1 MRTLLIED
9 NPKLVRTLAAELR
22 TAGMVLDTVADGL
35 HADALLQV
43 ERYDVVILDL
53 GLPSLDGI
61 EVLRRIRARGDDVP
75 VLILTASGEVPDRVR
90 GLNAGADDYLPKPF
104 SPAEL
109 VARVKVLLRR
119 AAPPTAA
126 PPLVH
131 GDLIVDMAR
140 HEVRQAGRPVA
151 LSSVELRLLV
161 ALLQADGRVL
171 TRDRLLDA
179 VYGSG
184 GEGEVLDR
192 TIDVHIGRLRDKL
205 GDRAEAPRY
214 IATVRGAG
222 YRAAPAPTAPRSSD
236 GA

>member
-90 GLNAGADDYLPKPF
+90 GLNVGADDYLPKPF
-104 SPAEL
+104 DLHEL
-109 VARVKVLLRR
+109 VARLRALARRHRGRAHAVFKVGALSYDSVAMQFHIAGKPLELPRREHGVLEILVTRSGQPVSKRDISGQLCSLDDAVSPEALELYVHRLRR
-119 AAPPTAA
+119 
-126 PPLVH
+126 
-131 GDLIVDMAR
+131 
-140 HEVRQAGRPVA
+140 
-151 LSSVELRLLV
+151 RLE
-161 ALLQADGRVL
+161 
-171 TRDRLLDA
+171 
-179 VYGSG
+179 GSG
-184 GEGEVLDR
+184 ASIR
-192 TIDVHIGRLRDKL
+192 TLRGL
-205 GDRAEAPRY
+205 
-214 IATVRGAG
+214 G
-222 YRAAPAPTAPRSSD
+222 YRLEAVDDAPA
-236 GA
+236 